1 MTVQAHAGVPDEIY
15 ALVRPFD
22 RRGVELTPA
31 TSFREDLAL
40 DSLAVMELVAAIED
54 HFDIVLPL
62 NLLPDIHTVGDL
74 AARVA
79 GILESGRGHG
89 HA

>member
-1 MTVQAHAGVPDEIY
+1 MTVEARADILDEIY
-15 ALVRPFD
+15 GLVRPFD
-22 RRGVELTPA
+22 RRAIELTPA

-74 AARVA
+74 TARVA
-79 GILESGRGHG
+79 EIRGNG